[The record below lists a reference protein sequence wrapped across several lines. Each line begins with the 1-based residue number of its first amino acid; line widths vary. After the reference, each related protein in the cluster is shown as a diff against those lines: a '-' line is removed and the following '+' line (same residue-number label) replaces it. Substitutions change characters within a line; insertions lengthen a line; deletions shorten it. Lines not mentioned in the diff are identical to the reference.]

1 MTIRWWLTS
10 GKTAA
15 ALCLAGWLAGCVPA
29 YADYDAFMKK
39 PRPVVGGKAYVIEPP
54 DAINIIAPGAPE
66 IDTSGGGAGGGGT
79 NGNNGAKAL
88 RPDGMITL
96 YLLGDVFAAGKTP
109 SQLAAE
115 IQEKILHY
123 YEDVTVQIEV
133 VGFNSKFYYMAGE
146 TAIGPRPYTGH
157 DTVLRAVLQSGIPR
171 TSWPSHCVVL
181 RPNEEG
187 ELIRRMR
194 IDLKDMYEK
203 GDLKYNALLEEGDI
217 IFLPTNPVAD
227 VGIFIQ
233 NLLSPVQPAISAAS
247 TPASVTGIPRP

>member
-1 MTIRWWLTS
+1 MKSRVTLPTGNVVVIL
-10 GKTAA
+10 GLAA
-15 ALCLAGWLAGCVPA
+15 CLAGCVPP

-39 PRPVVGGKAYVIEPP
+39 PRPVAGGKPYVIEPP
-54 DAINIIAPGAPE
+54 DVIRIIAPGAPE
-66 IDTSGGGAGGGGT
+66 IDSGGG
-79 NGNNGAKAL
+79 GNVNVNHKTL

-109 SQLAAE
+109 TQLAAE
-115 IQEKILHY
+115 IQEKILKY

-133 VGFNSKFYYMAGE
+133 VAFNSKKYYMAGE
-146 TAIGPRPYTGH
+146 TSIGPRPYTGH
-157 DTVLRAVLQSGIPR
+157 DTVLDAVLGAGVPR

-194 IDLKDMYEK
+194 IDMKDMYEK
-203 GDLKYNALLEEGDI
+203 GDLRYNALLEEGDI
-217 IFLPTNPVAD
+217 VYLPTNPVAD

-233 NLLSPVQPAISAAS
+233 NLLSPVQPAIAAAG
-247 TPASVTGIPRP
+247 TPASVTGVPRP